1 MDEPKFINTIEN
13 YGAVTFN
20 TKPLSAVV
28 DPGQERLNQLGYKQ
42 VNVNFFGSV
51 FFDEIIKK
59 MTCCRNCKEDYQH
72 LPRSV

>member
-42 VNVNFFGSV
+42 VNVNFFDLIFLMKS
-51 FFDEIIKK
+51 IKK
-59 MTCCRNCKEDYQH
+59 
-72 LPRSV
+72 